1 MELTKD
7 KTETNK
13 REQPLVSPLNT
24 LKSGQEGTVK
34 QVMGGM
40 GFIKKLINIG
50 IRTGS
55 KIKVVNAS
63 GGPIIVSSE
72 GTKAAIGKGAASRI
86 FIEVY
91 PHKNG
96 DVGKL

>member
-1 MELTKD
+1 MGLNKD
-7 KTETNK
+7 KTDENK
-13 REQPLVSPLNT
+13 KEQPALSPLNAM
-24 LKSGQEGTVK
+24 KSGQEGTVK

-91 PHKNG
+91 PAKKSEIN
-96 DVGKL
+96 KL

>member
-1 MELTKD
+1 MEFNKD
-7 KTETNK
+7 KAGATKE
-13 REQPLVSPLNT
+13 EQTLLSPLNT

-55 KIKVVNAS
+55 KIKVVNA
-63 GGPIIVSSE
+63 
-72 GTKAAIGKGAASRI
+72 
-86 FIEVY
+86 
-91 PHKNG
+91 
-96 DVGKL
+96 

>member
-1 MELTKD
+1 MELNKD
-7 KTETNK
+7 KAGANK
-13 REQPLVSPLNT
+13 EEQTLLSPLNT

-72 GTKAAIGKGAASRI
+72 GTKSAIGKGAASRI
-86 FIEVY
+86 IIEVY
-91 PHKNG
+91 QAKKDGPRA
-96 DVGKL
+96 D